1 MPCLGGRC
9 SGRPLP
15 FAHGLTVSSNASEGG
30 TILDTRKEETV
41 DSELDRLIT
50 RRAGADRRP
59 CPDALEPSYRESVRR
74 FNAARRAENAEAAS
88 TTGPRPSATG
98 ATWRL

>member
-1 MPCLGGRC
+1 MGGRC

-41 DSELDRLIT
+41 DAELNRLIT

>member
-30 TILDTRKEETV
+30 TILDTRKEEAV
-41 DSELDRLIT
+41 DAEREELWK
-50 RRAGADRRP
+50 A
-59 CPDALEPSYRESVRR
+59 SVRR
-74 FNAARRAENAEAAS
+74 HQEAVSRRNRAAWFAHFCEMAQSHARIAKDYERRAEELCEE
-88 TTGPRPSATG
+88 G
-98 ATWRL
+98 AP